1 MSTPGTV
8 TTEIILQALENESP
22 RAYAARVA
30 YVTMG
35 AGRSIDKVGDQL
47 GIRTGS
53 QRVSRLL
60 EWSRKFDWVES
71 ARTYDQTLATLAAQ
85 AHTVEYQRAI
95 EQQRAEA
102 SKIGGELIAT
112 GRTLIGEVVRRR
124 DAMEYKPSD
133 LAVAVKAILAG
144 FDLRAHALDL
154 DKLLPALLGE
164 GRDDA

>member
-1 MSTPGTV
+1 MSSTTTTIEIPRLPG
-8 TTEIILQALENESP
+8 E
-22 RAYAARVA
+22 RAERHEARVL
-30 YVTMG
+30 YLTMG
-35 AGRSIDKVGDQL
+35 ADRSLDAVRQKL
-47 GIRTGS
+47 GKSKELIER
-53 QRVSRLL
+53 
-60 EWSRKFDWVES
+60 WSS
-71 ARTYDQTLATLAAQ
+71 ADGWGEQARNYDSTLATLAAQ

-124 DAMEYKPSD
+124 DALEYKPSD

>member
-1 MSTPGTV
+1 MSRDTATI
-8 TTEIILQALENESP
+8 EIPRLADEDEPP

-30 YVTMG
+30 YLTMG
-35 AGRSIDKVGDQL
+35 PERSLAKVGQQIGKRSVRYL
-47 GIRTGS
+47 E
-53 QRVSRLL
+53 
-60 EWSRKFDWVES
+60 EWSSRYHWQHH
-71 ARTYDQTLATLAAQ
+71 AAQYDQTLATLAAQ

>member
-1 MSTPGTV
+1 VTAAPTTIEIPRLPG
-8 TTEIILQALENESP
+8 E
-22 RAYAARVA
+22 RAERHEARVR
-30 YVTMG
+30 YLTMG
-35 AGRSIDKVGDQL
+35 ADRNLRGLAQKLNKSLTLVGR
-47 GIRTGS
+47 
-53 QRVSRLL
+53 
-60 EWSRKFDWVES
+60 WSAEDGWDEQ
-71 ARTYDQTLATLAAQ
+71 ARNYDSTLATLAAQ
-85 AHTVEYQRAI
+85 AHTAEYQRAI

-154 DKLLPALLGE
+154 DKLLPALLE